1 MIGRRTLGKEVI
13 MAEVEYKVTYLKR
26 RSLPQLEELLNHRN
40 ATEGW
45 ELVTLTRGR
54 PTKAAPAGRTI
65 AVFKRPIQ

>member
-1 MIGRRTLGKEVI
+1 

-26 RSLPQLEELLNHRN
+26 RSLSQFEEFLNYLN

-45 ELVTLTRGR
+45 DLVALTRGR
-54 PTKAAPAGRTI
+54 PTKAAPAGKTV

>member
-1 MIGRRTLGKEVI
+1 

-26 RSLPQLEELLNHRN
+26 RSLPQLEEFLNYLN

-45 ELVTLTRGR
+45 ELVALTRGR
-54 PTKAAPAGRTI
+54 PTEAAPAGKTV